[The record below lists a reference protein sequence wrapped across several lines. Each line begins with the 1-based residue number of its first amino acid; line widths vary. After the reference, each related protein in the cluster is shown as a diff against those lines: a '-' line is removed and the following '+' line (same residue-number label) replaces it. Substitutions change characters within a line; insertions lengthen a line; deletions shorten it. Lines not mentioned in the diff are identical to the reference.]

1 MQKTYARSRRIKHT
15 LKARI
20 TRAWKQSSIRPLILL
35 PLLVFLVTKTQG
47 IVGAQVLAPT
57 DNIVYVDRVVEVI
70 REVEVDR
77 TFKSEKQQ
85 IMAYIVQVFGEDA
98 PDAIQIAKCE
108 SGLNP
113 ETIGDTN
120 LMSHNNGE
128 LVGDSIGIFQVRTG
142 GEGWNRAKAN
152 GMSAEEFRVYLKDYK
167 KNIDYAKTIFDQEGW
182 SPWYNCMN
190 KVL

>member
-1 MQKTYARSRRIKHT
+1 M
-15 LKARI
+15 
-20 TRAWKQSSIRPLILL
+20 
-35 PLLVFLVTKTQG
+35 KTQG

-85 IMAYIVQVFGEDA
+85 IMAYIVQVFGDDA
-98 PDAIQIAKCE
+98 FDAIQIAKCE

>member
-152 GMSAEEFRVYLKDYK
+152 EMSAEEFRVYLKDYK
-167 KNIDYAKTIFDQEGW
+167 KNIDYAKTIFDQGGW

>member
-113 ETIGDTN
+113 ETIGDTH

>member
-1 MQKTYARSRRIKHT
+1 M
-15 LKARI
+15 
-20 TRAWKQSSIRPLILL
+20 
-35 PLLVFLVTKTQG
+35 KTQSL
-47 IVGAQVLAPT
+47 VGAQVLAPT

-167 KNIDYAKTIFDQEGW
+167 KNIDYAKTIFDQRGW
-182 SPWYNCMN
+182 SAWYNCMN